1 MSRLL
6 AAFTSRYSAFI
17 QRIEAAPRRAT
28 GILTLLLL
36 PALYLCVLYFVNV
49 RAGMQDLLPD
59 DSPPVRAVK
68 ELQARFGGGN
78 AGLIILVRS
87 PDKAQ
92 NQRFV
97 RTLAGAI
104 RDRKLAAVRAVQDTV
119 ETERNWARKNAPL
132 LVPRERFERVIREA
146 NEAIDQAKSE
156 ANPMLVTLDEEDTAE
171 ARLRRLRDEA
181 ERESK
186 QLDRFPD
193 GFLSTPDG
201 TTILL
206 RVMLA
211 AADTEVGPAGELMTV
226 AKEEVERLRPQFPP
240 QLSVHYSGEVANLL
254 EEHAA
259 ILADV
264 GLSSV
269 LVSVLCGLLIA
280 FYYRSTRA
288 VLAILFALGPGVIA
302 TFAIARLAGSTLNS
316 NSAFLGS
323 IIVGNG
329 INYPLVL
336 TAYYRSQSPGLSRA
350 EALIAAA
357 RDSLPGVSGA
367 AATAAAAYLGLTFTD
382 FKGFSQFGS
391 TGGFGMLVIAAISY
405 ITTPLGIALFNPPR
419 REVDS
424 TVVQSAVRGWFGQ
437 IRRARFVAVALVLT
451 FVVIGSLGLRR
462 AVREGYWDTDLR
474 NIRNTESVKSGS
486 ASWDR
491 TVAQIFGTWITP
503 VVAVSRSAADRDRTS
518 SALQQALVSG
528 SPPWAERVETITRY
542 VPPLADQQDRIVK
555 LQALRSRVDNLPTE
569 KIPDEARRF
578 LDEWVPSGGVSP
590 IAVSSVPEGLRGLFT
605 EKSGATEHTTLV
617 FPSLAI
623 DFDDARNIV
632 AFASRVYS
640 TPLPEGS
647 VVGGAFLI
655 LAEIMRVLQKDALRL
670 IGMVC
675 LLVGL
680 ALVPIFFRRPLRIPV
695 VVVTVTGVAVASQL
709 MMMTFGVRLNMLN
722 FAALPITI
730 GVGADYIVNLL
741 GATDSLRVDAREATA
756 RMGGAILLCSLTTI
770 FGYFTL
776 LLASSGALRSFGQ
789 AAVLGEITAV
799 TIVLCVYPA
808 FVRTRATPEASRS
821 SASSASGERRV

>member
-1 MSRLL
+1 MSALISGFVR
-6 AAFTSRYSAFI
+6 RYSAL
-17 QRIEAAPRRAT
+17 IEPIERAPRRAF
-28 GILTLLLL
+28 LLLSVALL
-36 PALYLCVLYFVNV
+36 PALYFCALYFLNV

-87 PDKAQ
+87 PVKAD

-97 RTLAGAI
+97 RTLAQAI
-104 RDRKLAAVRAVQDTV
+104 RDRKLPYVRSVTDSV
-119 ETERNWARKNAPL
+119 EAERAWARKNAPL
-132 LVPRERFERVIREA
+132 LVERARFDRVIREA

-156 ANPMLVTLDEEDTAE
+156 ANPMLVTLDDEDTAE

-181 ERESK
+181 EREG
-186 QLDRFPD
+186 QTLDRFPD
-193 GFLSTPDG
+193 GFLASKDG

-206 RVMLA
+206 RVVLL
-211 AADTEVGPAGELMTV
+211 AADTEVEPAKLLMAAVQEEVGKLKGQFPAG
-226 AKEEVERLRPQFPP
+226 
-240 QLSVHYSGEVANLL
+240 LSVHYNGEVANLL

-264 GLSSV
+264 SMSSV

-280 FYYRSTRA
+280 FYYRSARA
-288 VLAILFALGPGVIA
+288 VLAILFALGPGIIV
-302 TFAIARLAGSTLNS
+302 TFAIARLIGSSLNS

-336 TAYYRSQSPGLSRA
+336 MAYYRSQSPKLPRA
-350 EALIAAA
+350 EALLAAA
-357 RDSLPGVSGA
+357 RDSLPGISGA
-367 AATAAAAYLGLTFTD
+367 SATAAAAYLGLTFTS

-391 TGGFGMLVIAAISY
+391 TGGFAMLVIAAMSY
-405 ITTPLGIALFNPPR
+405 VTTPLAIALFNPPR

-424 TVVQSAVRGWFGQ
+424 TAIQSAVRSWFSQVG
-437 IRRARFVAVALVLT
+437 RARVFAVALLLV
-451 FVVIGSLGLRR
+451 FVAIGSLGLRR
-462 AVREGYWDTDLR
+462 GLREGYWDTDLR
-474 NIRNTESVKSGS
+474 NIRNTESVKHGS

-491 TVAQIFGTWITP
+491 TVSSIFGTWITP
-503 VVAVSRSAADRDRTS
+503 VVALSRTPEDRERT
-518 SALQQALVSG
+518 AQALSQALSVG
-528 SPPWAERVETITRY
+528 QPPMAERVETITRY
-542 VPPLADQQDRIVK
+542 VPPLADQQERIAK
-555 LQALRSRVDNLPTE
+555 LTALRTRVDSLPSE
-569 KIPDEARRF
+569 KIPEDARRF
-578 LDEWVPSGGVSP
+578 LDDWVPPGG
-590 IAVSSVPEGLRGLFT
+590 IAAITVDTVPQALRGNFQ
-605 EKSGATEHTTLV
+605 ERSGETGHTTLV

-632 AFASRVYS
+632 AFARRVYS

-647 VVGGAFLI
+647 VVGGAFLV
-655 LAEIMRVLQKDALRL
+655 LAEIMRVLQQDALRL

-675 LLVGL
+675 LLVGA
-680 ALVPIFFRRPLRIPV
+680 ALVPIFFRRVLRIPV

-709 MMMTFGVRLNMLN
+709 MMMAFGVRLNMLN

-730 GVGADYIVNLL
+730 GVGADYIVNVL
-741 GATDSLRVDAREATA
+741 GAMDSLKVDAREATA
-756 RMGGAILLCSLTTI
+756 RMGGAVLLCSLTTV
-770 FGYFTL
+770 FGYITL

-799 TIVLCVYPA
+799 SIVLCVYPA
-808 FVRTRATPEASRS
+808 FARRRAHPS
-821 SASSASGERRV
+821 S

>member
-6 AAFTSRYSAFI
+6 EAISSRYTALI
-17 QRIEAAPRRAT
+17 ERIEAAPRRT
-28 GILTLLLL
+28 TLLLTLALL
-36 PALYLCVLYFVNV
+36 PALYLCALYFLNV

-68 ELQARFGGGN
+68 ELQTRFGGGN

-87 PDKAQ
+87 PDKGA

-97 RTLAGAI
+97 QTLAGAL
-104 RDRKLAAVRAVQDTV
+104 RDRKLSFVRSVQDSV
-119 ETERNWARKNAPL
+119 VTERDWARKNAPL
-132 LVPRERFERVIREA
+132 LVPRERFDRVIREA
-146 NEAIDQAKSE
+146 NEALDQAKSE
-156 ANPMLVTLDEEDTAE
+156 ANPMLVTIDEEDSAE

-186 QLDRFPD
+186 QVDRFPD
-193 GFLSTPDG
+193 GFLATPDG

-206 RVMLA
+206 RVTLL
-211 AADTEVGPAGELMTV
+211 AADTEVGPAGQLMAV
-226 AKEEVERLRPQFPP
+226 VKEEVARLQPQFPAS
-240 QLSVHYSGEVANLL
+240 LSVHYSGEVANLL

-280 FYYRSTRA
+280 FYYRSARA
-288 VLAILFALGPGVIA
+288 VLTILFALGPGVIA

-329 INYPLVL
+329 INYPLVIM
-336 TAYYRSQSPGLSRA
+336 AYYRSQPPTLSRKQ
-350 EALIAAA
+350 ALVAAA

-367 AATAAAAYLGLTFTD
+367 AATAAAAYLGLMFTD

-391 TGGFGMLVIAAISY
+391 TGGIGMLIIAALSY
-405 ITTPLGIALFNPPR
+405 LTTPVGIALFNPPR

-424 TVVQSAVRGWFGQ
+424 TVVQSAVRSWFSNLP
-437 IRRARFVAVALVLT
+437 RTRLVAVLLV
-451 FVVIGSLGLRR
+451 VVFLAIGAQGLRR
-462 AVREGYWDTDLR
+462 GFRDGYWDTDLR

-491 TVAQIFGTWITP
+491 TVSKIFGTWLTP
-503 VVAVSRSAADRDRTS
+503 VVAVSRNSADRDRTRD
-518 SALQQALVSG
+518 ALSQSLAIG
-528 SPPWAERVETITRY
+528 NPPWVERVETITRY
-542 VPPLADQQDRIVK
+542 VPAAEDQRDRIEK
-555 LQALRSRVDNLPTE
+555 LQALRTRVDNLPTE

-578 LDEWVPSGGVSP
+578 LDEWVPAGGVP
-590 IAVSSVPEGLRGLFT
+590 MITVASVPAGLRSLYT
-605 EKSGATEHTTLV
+605 EKSGETEHTTLV
-617 FPSLAI
+617 FPSVAV
-623 DFDDARNIV
+623 DFDDARNII

-655 LAEIMRVLQKDALRL
+655 LAEIMRVLQKDALHL

-680 ALVPIFFRRPLRIPV
+680 ALVPIFYRRPLRIPV
-695 VVVTVTGVAVASQL
+695 VVMTVTGVAVASQL
-709 MMMTFGVRLNMLN
+709 MMMAFGVRLNMLN

-741 GATDSLRVDAREATA
+741 GATDSLQVDAREATA

-808 FVRTRATPEASRS
+808 FAAVRSARSGREA
-821 SASSASGERRV
+821 

>member
-1 MSRLL
+1 MSALL
-6 AAFTSRYSAFI
+6 SSVHRRYAALI
-17 QRIEAAPRRAT
+17 ERIDQAPRRAM
-28 GILTLLLL
+28 LLVTVALL
-36 PALYLCVLYFVNV
+36 PALYFCALYFLNV

-78 AGLIILVRS
+78 AGLIVLVRS
-87 PDKAQ
+87 PNKAD

-97 RTLAGAI
+97 RALADGL
-104 RDRKLAAVRAVQDTV
+104 RKRNLPYVRSITDSVAN
-119 ETERNWARKNAPL
+119 ERAWARKNAPL
-132 LVPRERFERVIREA
+132 LVERARFDRVIREA

-156 ANPMLVTLDEEDTAE
+156 ANPMLVTLDDEDTAE
-171 ARLRRLRDEA
+171 SRLRRLRDEA
-181 ERESK
+181 EREG
-186 QLDRFPD
+186 QALDRFPD
-193 GFLSTPDG
+193 GFLSTKDG
-201 TTILL
+201 QTILL
-206 RVMLA
+206 RVVLL
-211 AADTEVGPAGELMTV
+211 AADTEVGPAHDLMAV
-226 AKEEVERLRPQFPP
+226 AKEEVAKLKTQFPS

-264 GLSSV
+264 SLSSV

-280 FYYRSTRA
+280 FYYRSARA

-336 TAYYRSQSPGLSRA
+336 MAYYRSQSPSLPRA
-350 EALIAAA
+350 QALLAAA
-357 RDSLPGVSGA
+357 RDSLPGISGA
-367 AATAAAAYLGLTFTD
+367 AATAAAAYLGLTFTS

-391 TGGFGMLVIAAISY
+391 TGGFAMLIIAALSY
-405 ITTPLGIALFNPPR
+405 VTTPLAIAVFNPPR

-424 TVVQSAVRGWFGQ
+424 TLIQSAVRSWFSSLS
-437 IRRARFVAVALVLT
+437 RARGVAVALLIVLLA
-451 FVVIGSLGLRR
+451 VGSLGVRR
-462 AVREGYWDTDLR
+462 SLREGYWDTDLR
-474 NIRNTESVKSGS
+474 NIRNTESVKHGS

-491 TVAQIFGTWITP
+491 TVATIFGTWITP
-503 VVAVSRSAADRDRTS
+503 VVALSRTPEDRDRS
-518 SALQQALVSG
+518 GAALSQALSTG
-528 SPPWAERVETITRY
+528 QPPMAERVETITRY
-542 VPPLADQQDRIVK
+542 VPPAVDQNERIEK
-555 LQALRSRVDNLPTE
+555 LKALRTRVDALPSE
-569 KIPDEARRF
+569 KIPDDARKF
-578 LDEWVPSGGVSP
+578 LDEWIPPSGIAP
-590 IAVSSVPEGLRGLFT
+590 ITVESVPEALRGPFQ
-605 EKSGATEHTTLV
+605 ERSGETGHTALV

-623 DFDDARNIV
+623 DFDDSRNIV

-640 TPLPEGS
+640 TQLPQGS
-647 VVGGAFLI
+647 VVGGAFLV
-655 LAEIMRVLQKDALRL
+655 LAEIMRVLQQDALRL

-675 LLVGL
+675 LLVGA
-680 ALVPIFFRRPLRIPV
+680 ALVPIFFNRLVRVPV
-695 VVVTVTGVAVASQL
+695 VVLTVTAVAVASQL
-709 MMMTFGVRLNMLN
+709 MMMAFGVRLNMLN

-741 GATDSLRVDAREATA
+741 GAMDSLKVDAREATA

-799 TIVLCVYPA
+799 SIVLIVYPA
-808 FVRTRATPEASRS
+808 FAKRRAQP
-821 SASSASGERRV
+821 GV

>member
-1 MSRLL
+1 MSRLIESL
-6 AAFTSRYSAFI
+6 SSQYAALIA
-17 QRIEAAPRRAT
+17 RIEAAPRRAT
-28 GILTLLLL
+28 LLLTLALV
-36 PALYLCVLYFVNV
+36 PALYLCALYFLNV
-49 RAGMQDLLPD
+49 RAGMQDLLPEH
-59 DSPPVRAVK
+59 SPPVRAVK
-68 ELQARFGGGN
+68 ELQTRFGGGN

-97 RTLAGAI
+97 RTLAGAL
-104 RDRKLAAVRAVQDTV
+104 RDRHLDYVRSVQDSV
-119 ETERNWARKNAPL
+119 VTERDWARKNAPL
-132 LVPRERFERVIREA
+132 LVPRERFDRVIREA

-186 QLDRFPD
+186 QIDRFPD
-193 GFLSTPDG
+193 GFLSTTDG

-206 RVMLA
+206 HVTLL
-211 AADTEVGPAGELMTV
+211 AADTEVGPAHQLMDV
-226 AKEEVERLRPQFPP
+226 VKEEVARLQPQFPP
-240 QLSVHYSGEVANLL
+240 ALSVHYSGEVANLL

-288 VLAILFALGPGVIA
+288 VFTILFALGPGVIL

-336 TAYYRSQSPGLSRA
+336 MAYYRSQPPGLSRA

-357 RDSLPGVSGA
+357 RDSLPGISGA

-391 TGGFGMLVIAAISY
+391 TGGFAMLVIAALSY
-405 ITTPLGIALFNPPR
+405 LTTPLGIALFNPPR

-424 TVVQSAVRGWFGQ
+424 TAVQSAVRSWFAQLG
-437 IRRARFVAVALVLT
+437 RARFVAVLFVLT
-451 FVVIGSLGLRR
+451 FVLIGSLGLRR
-462 AVREGYWDTDLR
+462 ALREGYWDTDLR
-474 NIRNTESVKSGS
+474 NIRNTESVKNGS

-491 TVAQIFGTWITP
+491 TVSKIFGTWITP
-503 VVAVSRSAADRDRTS
+503 VVAVSRSAADRDRS
-518 SALQQALVSG
+518 SAALSQALTG
-528 SPPWAERVETITRY
+528 GTPPWVERVETITRY
-542 VPPLADQQDRIVK
+542 VPAEEDQRDRIEK
-555 LQALRSRVDNLPTE
+555 LRALRTRVDNLPTE
-569 KIPDEARRF
+569 KIPQEAHKF
-578 LDEWVPSGGVSP
+578 LDEWVPPGGVP
-590 IAVSSVPEGLRGLFT
+590 LITVASVPEGLRSLYT

-632 AFASRVYS
+632 AFAARVYS

-695 VVVTVTGVAVASQL
+695 VVLTVTAVAVASQL
-709 MMMTFGVRLNMLN
+709 MMMAFGVRLNMLN

-799 TIVLCVYPA
+799 TIVLIVYPA
-808 FVRTRATPEASRS
+808 FVRARTARGAGR
-821 SASSASGERRV
+821 SASGERRV